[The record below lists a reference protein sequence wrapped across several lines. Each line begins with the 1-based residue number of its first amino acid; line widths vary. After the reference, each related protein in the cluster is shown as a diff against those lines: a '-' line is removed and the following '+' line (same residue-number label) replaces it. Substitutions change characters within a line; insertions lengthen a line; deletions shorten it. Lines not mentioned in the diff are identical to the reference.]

1 MNQLYQKLQTTD
13 WLPASK
19 KEALDR
25 GWDELD
31 VIFFTGDAYVDH
43 PSFGAAVIG
52 RILEAEG
59 LRIAIVPQPNW
70 QDDLRDFKKLGKPR
84 LYFAVTS
91 GNMDSMVNHYTANKR
106 KRSNDAYTPGGQQN
120 KRPDYA
126 ATVYCNILKKLYPDT
141 PVILGG
147 IEGSLRRVTHY
158 DYWQNKLKPSI
169 LKEAKADLL
178 FYGMGEKSILDF
190 TRLVKRGVD
199 PTTITNLPQTV
210 FMTEQD
216 QAYATNKKWNSL
228 ELYSHEECLSDK
240 KKFAKN
246 FMHIEEESNKSE
258 ANKIVQKIGK
268 QEVVVNPPWPP
279 LEEKEIDRYYDLP
292 FTRLPH
298 PRYKNKGTIPAYE
311 MIRHSINIHRGCFGG
326 CTFCTISAHQ
336 GKFIASRSEKSI
348 LKELEQV
355 TQMPD
360 FKGYISDLGGP
371 SANMYKMKGIH
382 EEICR
387 KCKRPSCIF
396 PEVCKNLDVSHK
408 PMLDLYRKVRQHPKV
423 KKAFIGSGIR
433 YDMILHETKDKAVNK
448 TNMTYLREVVKHH
461 VSGRL
466 KVAPEHTSD
475 DVLKIMRKPSFKLF
489 YKLNKAFNAINKEEG
504 LNQQLIPY
512 FISSHPGCQNSDMA
526 NLAAETKQLD
536 FRLEQVQDFTP
547 TPMTL
552 ATVIYYTGYHPYTM
566 EKVYTAKS
574 KKEKLSQRK
583 FFFWYKREYQ
593 QQIKHELLKLGRKD
607 LLKKILD

>member
-1 MNQLYQKLQTTD
+1 MNQLYQKYKTTD
-13 WLPASK
+13 WLPTTK
-19 KEALDR
+19 KEVEEK

-31 VIFFTGDAYVDH
+31 VILFTGDAYVDH

-52 RILEAEG
+52 RILEADG
-59 LRIAIVPQPNW
+59 LRVAIVPQPNW
-70 QDDLRDFKKLGKPR
+70 QDDLRDFKKLGAPR
-84 LYFAVTS
+84 LYFAVTA
-91 GNMDSMVNHYTANKR
+91 GNMDSMVNHYTANQR

-126 ATVYCNILKKLYPDT
+126 ATVYCNILKDLYPEV
-141 PVILGG
+141 PIMLGG
-147 IEGSLRRVTHY
+147 IEASLRRVTHY

-190 TRLVKRGVD
+190 TKLIEKGVD
-199 PTTITNLPQTV
+199 ARTITNLPQTAFLV
-210 FMTEQD
+210 GKND
-216 QAYATNKKWNSL
+216 RYATNKKWNNVD
-228 ELYSHEECLSDK
+228 LYSHDECLTDK

-258 ANKIVQKIGK
+258 ANKITQQIGN
-268 QEVVVNPPWPP
+268 QQVVVNPPWPP
-279 LEEKEIDRYYDLP
+279 LEEKEIDRFYDLP

-298 PRYKNKGTIPAYE
+298 PKYKNKGAIPAYD
-311 MIRHSINIHRGCFGG
+311 MIRHSINTHRGCFGG

-336 GKFIASRSEKSI
+336 GKFIASRSQKSI
-348 LKELEQV
+348 MKELEQI
-355 TQMPD
+355 TEMPD
-360 FKGYISDLGGP
+360 FKGYISDMGGP

-382 EEICR
+382 EEICL
-387 KCKRPSCIF
+387 KCKRPSCVF
-396 PEVCKNLDVSHK
+396 PEVCKNLDINHQ
-408 PMLDLYRKVRQHPKV
+408 PMLDLYREVRKHPKV

-433 YDMILHETKDKAVNK
+433 YDMVLHETKDKQVNK
-448 TNMTYLREVVKHH
+448 NNMNYLREVVKHH

-475 DVLKIMRKPSFKLF
+475 DVLNVMRKPSFKLF
-489 YKLNKAFNAINKEEG
+489 YKLNKAFNEINKEEG
-504 LNQQLIPY
+504 LNQQLVPY
-512 FISSHPGCQNSDMA
+512 FISSHPGCKNTDMA

-583 FFFWYKREYQ
+583 FFFWYKREYKD
-593 QQIKHELLKLGRKD
+593 QIRQELIKLGRKD